1 MTLVQSLEAAFEPE
15 KYQDTYREN
24 LLALIEAKVKGQD
37 VVEAA
42 PAQHKAPVI
51 DILEALKMSLAEA
64 KKPVRSV
71 KESSTAPTEDESPEP
86 KARAK
91 RGS

>member
-1 MTLVQSLEAAFEPE
+1 VQSLEAPFEPE
-15 KYQDTYREN
+15 KYEDSYRQN

-37 VVEAA
+37 IVEAA

-71 KESSTAPTEDESPEP
+71 KEEPAAPTVEAPASEP
-86 KARAK
+86 KSRAR